1 MENLSQNYIGEGI
14 YKENILDHF
23 KNPRN
28 YGNLDNATIKFKDS
42 NPLCGDVIEMQ
53 LKINNGMIEDVRFLG
68 RGCAISQAAA
78 SMLTEEIKG
87 KNIEEVK
94 SIDRNNIIEMLNIPI
109 GPVRVKCAVLSLIAL
124 RNCIRNIKN
133 G

>member
-1 MENLSQNYIGEGI
+1 
-14 YKENILDHF
+14 
-23 KNPRN
+23 
-28 YGNLDNATIKFKDS
+28 
-42 NPLCGDVIEMQ
+42 MQ
-53 LKINNGMIEDVRFLG
+53 LKVNEGIIEDVRFLG

-124 RNCIRNIKN
+124 RNCISNIKN

>member
-124 RNCIRNIKN
+124 RNCISNIKN